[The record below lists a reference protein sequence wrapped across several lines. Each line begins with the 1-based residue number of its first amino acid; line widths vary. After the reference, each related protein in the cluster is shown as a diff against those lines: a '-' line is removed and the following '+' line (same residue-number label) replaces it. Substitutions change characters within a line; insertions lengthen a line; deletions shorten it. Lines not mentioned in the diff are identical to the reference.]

1 MKKSVK
7 IIVICL
13 IIVAIFIAI
22 DIINNKVE
30 QNNINNNIIDELAA
44 QGYQQ
49 PESVS
54 ARHISRPLYTA
65 SGVSGRVLLPFQS
78 PKNRRSN
85 LLAPSKS
92 RRCILRSAALS
103 R

>member
-30 QNNINNNIIDELAA
+30 QNNINNNK
-44 QGYQQ
+44 
-49 PESVS
+49 
-54 ARHISRPLYTA
+54 T
-65 SGVSGRVLLPFQS
+65 
-78 PKNRRSN
+78 
-85 LLAPSKS
+85 
-92 RRCILRSAALS
+92 
-103 R
+103 

>member
-30 QNNINNNIIDELAA
+30 QSVKTGDNTMIGSYAIIMLLAVGA
-44 QGYQQ
+44 
-49 PESVS
+49 
-54 ARHISRPLYTA
+54 YTA
-65 SGVSGRVLLPFQS
+65 TKKVIR
-78 PKNRRSN
+78 
-85 LLAPSKS
+85 
-92 RRCILRSAALS
+92 
-103 R
+103 

>member
-30 QNNINNNIIDELAA
+30 QNNINNNIIDETTNNINEN
-44 QGYQQ
+44 Y
-49 PESVS
+49 
-54 ARHISRPLYTA
+54 ISNVVNKNNKVTDNSSIIECKEKVKQIMSKMTWKTRWLYFIWK
-65 SGVSGRVLLPFQS
+65 RFW
-78 PKNRRSN
+78 
-85 LLAPSKS
+85 
-92 RRCILRSAALS
+92 
-103 R
+103 